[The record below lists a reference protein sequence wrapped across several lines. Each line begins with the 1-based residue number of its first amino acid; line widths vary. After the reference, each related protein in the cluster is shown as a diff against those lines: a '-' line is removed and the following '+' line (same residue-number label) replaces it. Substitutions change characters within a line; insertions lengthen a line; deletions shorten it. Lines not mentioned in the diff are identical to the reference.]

1 MRVLQLITQDRGGP
15 VDHAVDVAV
24 ELARRGHESHLAG
37 PPGTYAAAAEAAGV
51 VHHPTQV
58 RSKTD
63 LAGARAVSR
72 LLSDVRPDVLHL
84 QDRRAG
90 LVGRLVS
97 WRSPVPAVYTLHG
110 VPDPLAP
117 LVPGNAV
124 ITPARTRDRID
135 NLVLERLLARSP
147 GSVVVTPCG
156 ALARYASDHVGVPAG
171 RVRAVHNGVGAAWLD
186 ADERPDGRR
195 TPDPA
200 RPVRA
205 VWLGV
210 MQPVKR
216 VPDLVR
222 AVALVDGLQLDLV
235 GDGPQRPAVEA
246 AVVAAGITDR
256 VRFHGFLD
264 DPAVVL
270 RDADLLVL
278 PSAAEACPMA
288 LLQAMAS
295 SVPVIASRAG
305 GIPEVV
311 RDRVDG
317 LLVDTGDD
325 AQLVAALAELT
336 ADADLRVRMGR
347 SARERVEERFTV
359 QACVD
364 GLVDVYRE
372 VAR

>member
-37 PPGTYAAAAEAAGV
+37 PVGSYAAALEVAGV

-63 LAGARAVSR
+63 LAGARAVAR
-72 LLSDVRPDVLHL
+72 LLCAVRPDVLHL

-124 ITPARTRDRID
+124 ITPARTRDRVD
-135 NLVLERLLARSP
+135 NLVLERLLARAP
-147 GSVVVTPCG
+147 GSAVVTPCG
-156 ALARYASDHVGVPAG
+156 ALARYARDHVGVPAD
-171 RVRAVHNGVGAAWLD
+171 RVRAVHNGVGDSWLAAS
-186 ADERPDGRR
+186 ADGDVPS
-195 TPDPA
+195 DPA

-222 AVALVDGLQLDLV
+222 AVTRVDGLHLELV
-235 GDGPQRPAVEA
+235 GDGPQRPLVEA
-246 AVVAAGITDR
+246 AVAAAGIGDR

-264 DPAVVL
+264 DPAAVL
-270 RDADLLVL
+270 RGADLLVL

-288 LLQAMAS
+288 LLQAMAC
-295 SVPVIASRAG
+295 SVPVVASRAG

-325 AQLVAALAELT
+325 AQLVAALAELA
-336 ADADLRVRMGR
+336 ADPQLRRRMGR

-359 QACVD
+359 RSCVD
-364 GLVDVYRE
+364 ALVEVYAE